1 MGGRHSKVRRRSRVE
16 TELPQSLRDE
26 ANRLILEGMT
36 YDDLAAWSR
45 EKGYDISRSSWGR
58 YGKQFYE
65 AYQAVKQFEDQSRAL
80 ASQAGEGLT
89 MEEAVSKLLL
99 QRVMAAVTSG
109 EFDILEAP
117 RLLSDVAKLQSSN
130 IQREKLKDE
139 FARKAAAAAKNVEKI
154 ARKEGLSEKAIK
166 QIREIFGGITE

>member
-16 TELPQSLRDE
+16 TELPRALRDE

-45 EKGYDISRSSWGR
+45 EKGFDISRSSWGR

-65 AYQAVKQFEDQSRAL
+65 AYQSVKQFEDQSRAL
-80 ASQAGEGLT
+80 TGEAGEGLT

-99 QRVMAAVTSG
+99 QKVMAAVSDG
-109 EFDILEAP
+109 EFDILDAP
-117 RLLSDVAKLQSSN
+117 RLLSDVAKLQQSSV
-130 IQREKLKDE
+130 QREKLKDD
-139 FARKAAAAAKNVEKI
+139 FARRAREAASRVEKI
-154 ARKEGLSEKAIK
+154 ARKGGLAAETVQAIRK
-166 QIREIFGGITE
+166 EILGVAE